1 MPNLAAISC
10 SILIHVRVLALIHT
24 LTLILA
30 GQGGVM
36 MGGIPPEA
44 LMEKEQAI
52 NELRETNEVRRHG
65 QLGAELRA
73 DEGPIR

>member
-1 MPNLAAISC
+1 
-10 SILIHVRVLALIHT
+10 
-24 LTLILA
+24 
-30 GQGGVM
+30 M
-36 MGGIPPEA
+36 MGGIPPEV